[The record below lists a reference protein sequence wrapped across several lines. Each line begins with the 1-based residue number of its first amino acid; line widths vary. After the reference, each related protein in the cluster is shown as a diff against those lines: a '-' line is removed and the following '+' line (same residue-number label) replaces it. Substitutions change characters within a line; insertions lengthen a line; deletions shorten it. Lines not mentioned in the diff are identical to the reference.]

1 MAVTQK
7 SPKHYRFTFT
17 TRLQNLCMD
26 VISDLYLANETFVGG
41 DNAREQYSK
50 RIGFSACGHDRAA
63 AADLSGRGGCG
74 AEGHPAPAIPTDLH
88 AGYHGNE
95 PAGRLAKKRPKSLS
109 VSVKRMAEGGLP
121 SSGGQIVKKDG
132 PFSDF
137 WDCRLPLSARE
148 DRGQSPSGF
157 STGI

>member
-1 MAVTQK
+1 MK
-7 SPKHYRFTFT
+7 SH
-17 TRLQNLCMD
+17 N
-26 VISDLYLANETFVGG
+26 
-41 DNAREQYSK
+41 
-50 RIGFSACGHDRAA
+50 
-63 AADLSGRGGCG
+63 RGGMPPG
-74 AEGHPAPAIPTDLH
+74 KSK
-88 AGYHGNE
+88 
-95 PAGRLAKKRPKSLS
+95 RLAKKRPKSLS

-137 WDCRLPLSARE
+137 WDCRLLLSARE